1 MLRGAAGGPT
11 SLSISLSFSLS
22 LSLSL
27 ARSLARSLS
36 LSPSLPPSHNTHTH
50 THTQVALDAER
61 VRVASLQQDLADA
74 ADENTRVLQA
84 SVKEKREVLKQ
95 VDTLQHQLTHA

>member
-1 MLRGAAGGPT
+1 M
-11 SLSISLSFSLS
+11 
-22 LSLSL
+22 
-27 ARSLARSLS
+27 
-36 LSPSLPPSHNTHTH
+36 
-50 THTQVALDAER
+50 
-61 VRVASLQQDLADA
+61 ASLQQDLADA